1 MRAQR
6 QRQRGFIG
14 ISFTNSRSVKIAS
27 GWKAT
32 TTAELKVKITRDVPL
47 TTYLFTDFF
56 QGFEQVAAVQAIF
69 GPATGQV
76 LSTLR
81 VEFSG
86 RRGYM
91 GVNPDDGHL
100 LISATYLRTGNLEE
114 IYLDLIH
121 ELVHVKQFM
130 EGRELF
136 DDHFSYVERP
146 TEVEAYRHTVQEARR
161 IGFNDERI
169 CEYLKTEWMTD
180 EEFKQLANTLGVQCE
195 QVPKV
200 KKPGRT

>member
-1 MRAQR
+1 
-6 QRQRGFIG
+6 
-14 ISFTNSRSVKIAS
+14 
-27 GWKAT
+27 
-32 TTAELKVKITRDVPL
+32 VPL
-47 TTYLFTDFF
+47 TTYPFTDFF
-56 QGFEQVAAVQAIF
+56 QGFERVVAVQELF
-69 GPATGQV
+69 GQETEKV
-76 LSTLR
+76 LSSLR

-100 LISATYLRTGNLEE
+100 LISAPYLRNGNLEE

-136 DDHFSYVERP
+136 DNHFSYTERP
-146 TEVEAYRHTVQEARR
+146 TEVEAYRHTVKEARR
-161 IGFNDERI
+161 IGFAEERI

-180 EEFKQLANTLGVQCE
+180 EEFECLAKTLNVQCR
-195 QVPKV
+195 QTPTTR
-200 KKPGRT
+200 KPGRM